1 MACLN
6 ITINGLKV
14 EAQAGQTVLEAAK
27 ANGIDIPV
35 LCHHPALAPQGSCRM
50 CLVEV
55 EKQRN
60 LQPACTFPVTDGM
73 VVNTESE
80 KVVSARQFVL
90 ELLFSERS
98 HYCMYCAMSG
108 SEADTDCELQRLGYR
123 YGLTHWK
130 FEPNTGKHWAVDAS
144 RQYFFMDHSRCI
156 LCRRCVR
163 ACDEIVANHTLG
175 VRERGARTMIIA
187 DADVP
192 FGESTCVSCGTCLQV
207 CPTGALIDRRSAYMG
222 HHTAVEKTA
231 TTCMA
236 CPVGCG
242 IQAVSGS
249 NQLLRVEGDWDAANG
264 GLLCVAGRFE
274 TVEQQPERITE
285 PMIRANGQW
294 QKATWDEVLDT
305 VAQRLTAAGT
315 VAGLATP
322 RATSETLAA
331 FAGLFEKALN
341 SDQVGLLYGKLPAA
355 GLGAAATLADLSAA
369 DFIVVVNGEPLEDQ
383 MVLGYIAKRAA
394 DNGARLAVVSDTAT
408 GLDPL
413 ASVCL
418 PLSQLGEVASYV
430 AAAGQP
436 VVLYGAGLD
445 AAAVAALAALPAK
458 TRFMPLYKGTNTAGA
473 AQVGLTAK
481 SVQGAALFVLA
492 GDDVPNKRTPACHTL
507 PAAAFTVV
515 QAAYRTAWTEA
526 ADVVLPAQVWTE
538 QTGHI
543 VNVEGR
549 QLPVVPFTKAPAG
562 VQADAAALAL
572 LAGRLEHPLN

>member
-6 ITINGLKV
+6 ITINGAKV
-14 EAQAGQTVLEAAK
+14 EAQAGQTVLEAAQ

-80 KVVSARQFVL
+80 KVVSARRFVL
-90 ELLFSERS
+90 ELLFSERN

-108 SEADTDCELQRLGYR
+108 SEEDTDCELQRLAYR
-123 YGLTHWK
+123 YGLSHWK
-130 FEPNTGKHWAVDAS
+130 FEPNTKKRWPVDAS
-144 RQYFFMDHSRCI
+144 RKYFFMDHSRCI

-242 IQAVSGS
+242 IQAVTAS
-249 NQLLRVEGDWDAANG
+249 NQLLRVEGDWDAANA

-274 TVEQQPERITE
+274 VVEPQPERITE
-285 PMIRANGQW
+285 PMVRVDGQW
-294 QKATWDEVLDT
+294 QKATWDEALNT
-305 VAQRLTAAGT
+305 VTQRLTAAGP

-322 RATSETLAA
+322 RATSEALAA
-331 FAGLFEKALN
+331 FACLFEKAFGTA
-341 SDQVGLLYGKLPAA
+341 QVGLLYGAMPPA
-355 GLGAAATLADLSAA
+355 GLGASATLADLSAA
-369 DFIVVVNGEPLEDQ
+369 DYIVVVNGEPLQDQ
-383 MVLGYIAKRAA
+383 MVLGYIAKRAV
-394 DNGARLAVVSDTAT
+394 DNGARLAVVSDTET
-408 GLDPL
+408 GLDPMASLCVPVERL
-413 ASVCL
+413 A
-418 PLSQLGEVASYV
+418 EVVPYV
-430 AAAGQP
+430 EAAVQP

-445 AAAVAALAALPAK
+445 AAAYQMLAALPAK
-458 TRFMPLYKGTNTAGA
+458 TRFMPLYKGTNAAGA
-473 AQVGLTAK
+473 AQMGLSAK
-481 SVQGAALFVLA
+481 DVQGGALFVLA
-492 GDDVPNKRTPACHTL
+492 GDDVPDKRTPACHAL
-507 PAAAFTVV
+507 PHAEFTVV

-538 QTGHI
+538 RAGHV

-549 QLPVVPFTKAPAG
+549 QLPVVPITQAPAG
-562 VQADAAALAL
+562 VQADEAALAL
-572 LAGRLEHPLN
+572 LADRLGHPLN